1 MQAPRR
7 IGDATAMDLE
17 LADRVAFVSGS
28 HRGTGEGIAHVLAR
42 EGAHVLVHGAEPGE
56 AERVVAAIR
65 AAGGRADGVSGDLTT
80 DAGAERAVREARAA
94 APRVDVL
101 VNNYG
106 AAEGPGFLDGGTDD
120 WLLSYEKNVLSGVR
134 LARAFAPE
142 MRAAG
147 FGRIVFVG
155 TIGTAR
161 PAARWPHYYAA
172 KGALPVL
179 VVSLAK
185 ELARSGVTV
194 NLVSPG
200 LIATAEVR
208 ARFPEERLRDNP
220 SNAVCMPEDVG
231 RLVAFL
237 ASPRSAS
244 INAANLRIDGGSAD
258 CV

>member
-1 MQAPRR
+1 M
-7 IGDATAMDLE
+7 E
-17 LADRVAFVSGS
+17 LGLSGRVAFVSGS

-42 EGAHVLVHGAEPGE
+42 EGAHVLVHGAAEGEP
-56 AERVVAAIR
+56 ERVVAEIR
-65 AAGGRADGVSGDLTT
+65 AAGGRADGVAGDLTH
-80 DAGAERAVREARAA
+80 DAGAAQAIAQARAA
-94 APRVDVL
+94 AAQIDVL

-106 AAEGPGFLDGGTDD
+106 AAEGPGFFEGGSDD
-120 WLLSYEKNVLSGVR
+120 WLLSYQKNVLSGVR

-142 MRAAG
+142 MRARG

-185 ELARSGVTV
+185 ELARTGVTV

-208 ARFPEERLRDNP
+208 ARFSDERLRDNP
-220 SNAVCMPEDVG
+220 SAAVCTPEDVG

-237 ASPRSAS
+237 ASPGAAS

>member
-1 MQAPRR
+1 
-7 IGDATAMDLE
+7 MDLE
-17 LADRVAFVSGS
+17 LTGRVALVSGS

-42 EGAHVLVHGAEPGE
+42 EGAHVLVHGGSAEEP
-56 AERVVAAIR
+56 ERVVAAIR
-65 AAGGRADGVSGDLTT
+65 AAGGRADGVSGELTN
-80 DAGAERAVREARAA
+80 DAGAERVVRETRALA
-94 APRVDVL
+94 ARVDVL

-106 AAEGPGFLDGGTDD
+106 AAEGPGFLEGGSAD
-120 WLLSYEKNVLSGVR
+120 WLASYEKNVLSGVR
-134 LARAFAPE
+134 LARAFAPG
-142 MRAAG
+142 MRTAG

-185 ELARSGVTV
+185 ELAKSGVTV

-200 LIATAEVR
+200 LIATGEVR
-208 ARFPEERLRDNP
+208 ARFSDERLRDNP
-220 SNAVCMPEDVG
+220 SAAVCTPEDVG

-244 INAANLRIDGGSAD
+244 INAANLRIDGGAAD